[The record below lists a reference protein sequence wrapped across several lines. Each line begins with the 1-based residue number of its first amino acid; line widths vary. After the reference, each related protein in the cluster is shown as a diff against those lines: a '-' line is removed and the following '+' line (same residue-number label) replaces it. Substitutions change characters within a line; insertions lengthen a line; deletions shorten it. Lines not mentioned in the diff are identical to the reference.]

1 MGNHKME
8 KEIKIGKKI
17 YIRNA
22 GKDEYWLQDIIYE
35 NPTILGLGDLIP
47 LNKEKKQTSGGRL
60 DILLKEPTENLMY
73 EVEVMLGETDPSHII
88 RSIEYWDNEKR
99 KYPQRQHFCVL
110 IAESFDRRYFNV
122 IQLMSLNIPMIAI
135 QVDLLEVNNERI
147 LNFSKILDIYI
158 EPEENEEDLKQVNES
173 TWNKDSSWTNSNAK
187 ELFNSLKE
195 KHSRINLRYT
205 QSYISINIDGRNAYW
220 FCKRMKPTSALFFS
234 VKDDEKVEIIK
245 KKLEENDIGYTYNR
259 YKEFMLNVDSNSLK
273 KNLEIIILI
282 DTIRNKKVA
291 DDE

>member
-1 MGNHKME
+1 MDS
-8 KEIKIGKKI
+8 EIKIGKKI
-17 YIRNA
+17 FIRNA

-35 NPTILGLGDLIP
+35 NPKIIGLGDLVAV
-47 LNKEKKQTSGGRL
+47 NKEKKQASGGRL
-60 DILLKEPTENLMY
+60 DILLKDPTDNSMY

-135 QVDLLEVNNERI
+135 QADLLEVNGEKI
-147 LNFSKILDIYI
+147 LNFSKIIDIYT
-158 EPEENEEDLKQVNES
+158 EPEEDEEDTKQVNES
-173 TWNKDSSWTNSNAK
+173 TWNADAPWTNLNAK
-187 ELFNSLKE
+187 EIYESLKG
-195 KHSRINLRYT
+195 KHDRIDLRYT

-220 FCKRMKPTSALFFS
+220 LCKRIKPTSALFFS
-234 VKDDEKVEIIK
+234 VKDDEKVEAIQ
-245 KKLEENDIGYTYNR
+245 KKLKESDIGFTYNR
-259 YKEFMLNVDSNSLK
+259 YKEFMLNVDIKSIK
-273 KNLEIIILI
+273 KNIELLNEVH
-282 DTIRNKKVA
+282 TIRNKKVT

>member
-1 MGNHKME
+1 ME

-17 YIRNA
+17 FIRNA

-35 NPTILGLGDLIP
+35 NPKILGLGDLVP
-47 LNKEKKQTSGGRL
+47 VNKEKRQSSGGRL
-60 DILLKEPTENLMY
+60 DILLKEPSENLMY

-135 QVDLLEVNNERI
+135 QADLLEVNGDRI
-147 LNFSKILDIYI
+147 LNFSKIIDIYI
-158 EPEENEEDLKQVNES
+158 EPEEDEEDTKQVNES
-173 TWNKDSSWTNSNAK
+173 TWNSSSPWVNLCAK
-187 ELFNSLKE
+187 ELFTYLATKYD
-195 KHSRINLRYT
+195 RLNLRYT
-205 QSYISINIDGRNAYW
+205 QSYISINLGGKNAYW

-234 VKDDEKVEIIK
+234 VKDDEKVEAIK
-245 KKLEENDIGYTYNR
+245 KKLEEKDIDFTYNR
-259 YKEFMLNVDSNSLK
+259 YKEFMLNVDLKSIK
-273 KNLEIIILI
+273 KNLETLNEIHE
-282 DTIRNKKVA
+282 IRFRKVI
-291 DDE
+291 ENE

>member
-1 MGNHKME
+1 
-8 KEIKIGKKI
+8 
-17 YIRNA
+17 
-22 GKDEYWLQDIIYE
+22 
-35 NPTILGLGDLIP
+35 
-47 LNKEKKQTSGGRL
+47 
-60 DILLKEPTENLMY
+60 MY

-135 QVDLLEVNNERI
+135 QADLLEVNGEKI

-158 EPEENEEDLKQVNES
+158 EPEENEEDIKQVNES
-173 TWNKDSSWTNSNAK
+173 TWTMDSSWTNLNAK
-187 ELFNSLKE
+187 EIFDSLKT
-195 KHSRINLRYT
+195 KHDRIDLRYT

-220 FCKRMKPTSALFFS
+220 LCKRIKPTSALFFS
-234 VKDDEKVEIIK
+234 VKDDEKAEAIK
-245 KKLEENDIGYTYNR
+245 KKFEENDIGYTYNR
-259 YKEFMLNVDSNSLK
+259 YKEFMLNVDIKSIK
-273 KNLEIIILI
+273 KNIELLNEVHA
-282 DTIRNKKVA
+282 IRNKKVP

>member
-1 MGNHKME
+1 ME
-8 KEIKIGKKI
+8 NEIKIGKKI
-17 YIRNA
+17 FIRNA
-22 GKDEYWLQDIIYE
+22 GKDEFWLQDIIYD
-35 NPTILGLGDLIP
+35 NPKILGLGDLVVV
-47 LNKEKKQTSGGRL
+47 NKEKKQSSGGRL

-135 QVDLLEVNNERI
+135 QTDLLEVNNDKI
-147 LNFSKILDIYI
+147 LNFSKIIDIYV
-158 EPEENEEDLKQVNES
+158 EPEEDEEDLKQVNES
-173 TWNKDSSWTNSNAK
+173 TWNKDAQWTNLCTK
-187 ELFNSLKE
+187 ELYNSLKE
-195 KHSRINLRYT
+195 KHNRINLRYT

-234 VKDDEKVEIIK
+234 VKDDEKVEAIK
-245 KKLEENDIGYTYNR
+245 KKLEEKDIGYTYNR
-259 YKEFMLNVDSNSLK
+259 YKEFMLNVDLKSLK
-273 KNLEIIILI
+273 NNIELIYEIHV
-282 DTIRNKKVA
+282 IRNKKVI
-291 DDE
+291 DNE

>member
-1 MGNHKME
+1 ME
-8 KEIKIGKKI
+8 SEIKIGKKI
-17 YIRNA
+17 FIRNA

-35 NPTILGLGDLIP
+35 NPKIIGLGDLVAV
-47 LNKEKKQTSGGRL
+47 NKEKKQSSGGRL

-135 QVDLLEVNNERI
+135 QADLLEVNGEKI
-147 LNFSKILDIYI
+147 LNFSKIIDIYT
-158 EPEENEEDLKQVNES
+158 EPEEDEEDTKQVNES
-173 TWNKDSSWTNSNAK
+173 TWNADSPWTNLNAK
-187 ELFNSLKE
+187 EIYESLKN
-195 KHSRINLRYT
+195 KHDRIDLRYT

-220 FCKRMKPTSALFFS
+220 LCKRIKPTSALFFS
-234 VKDDEKVEIIK
+234 VKDDEKVELIK

-259 YKEFMLNVDSNSLK
+259 YKEFMLNVDIKSIK
-273 KNLEIIILI
+273 KNIELLNEVHA
-282 DTIRNKKVA
+282 IRNNKLT